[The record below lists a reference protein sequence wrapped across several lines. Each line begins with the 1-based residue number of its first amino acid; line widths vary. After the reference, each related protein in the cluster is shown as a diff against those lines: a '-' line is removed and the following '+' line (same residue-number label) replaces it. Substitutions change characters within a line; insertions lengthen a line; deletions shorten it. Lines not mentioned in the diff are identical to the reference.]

1 MEDRR
6 VPVLELRHISK
17 SYRSG
22 DQELPV
28 LRGTDFLIRSGDFAV
43 ILGKS
48 GSGKTTLL
56 HIMAG
61 ILTPDEG
68 EVWVRGSRL
77 GTSERE
83 LRRYRREKVGLIF
96 QDYGLIDE
104 LTVLDNIILAAKMV
118 KDSRDP
124 EALLARFGL
133 SEKKNRYPGQLSGGE
148 KQRTAI
154 ARALVKK
161 PDLLL
166 CDEPTGAL
174 DEISAG
180 EVMKEL
186 SGVNNQGNTVVL
198 ITHDTDW
205 SQAATD
211 TYWLEDGRLLRWKQS

>member
-1 MEDRR
+1 MEDKR
-6 VPVLELRHISK
+6 VPVLELRHVGK
-17 SYRSG
+17 SYGFG
-22 DQELPV
+22 DQKLKV
-28 LRGTDFLIRSGDFAV
+28 LKGADFVVRSGDFAV

-68 EVWVRGSRL
+68 EVWVRGRRL
-77 GTSERE
+77 ETSERE
-83 LRRYRREKVGLIF
+83 LRRYRREKVGLIL

-104 LTVLDNIILAAKMV
+104 LTVLDNVILAAKMV
-118 KDSRDP
+118 RDSQDP
-124 EALLARFGL
+124 EALLARLGL
-133 SEKKNRYPGQLSGGE
+133 SEKKSRYPGQLSGGE

-154 ARALVKK
+154 ARALVKN

-174 DEISAG
+174 DAVSTG

-186 SGVNNQGNTVVL
+186 LDANHQGNTVVL
-198 ITHDTDW
+198 ITHDTDLTRT
-205 SQAATD
+205 ATD